1 MTTRF
6 AAALAALLL
15 AVAVPA
21 MAQPATKLA
30 VSYSAT
36 WDFMPTFVAK
46 DAGIFDR
53 HGLDVTLS
61 NLATTALGPPALQA
75 GSLQIASI
83 SPPLLLLAN
92 DGGLDLVAVAS
103 VGSLNAEHSSSSLIT
118 RPGLTVTK
126 AQDLIGLKIGR
137 PGINSAIDML
147 LKKWLLDRNVA
158 LDQVTLI
165 ETPFPQMGDRLR
177 AGQLDAAVAL
187 EPIRSR
193 IVSSGAGTRSIDFIS
208 QVSPHIVAAIYGST
222 REWATA
228 NLPALRAFRAS
239 LSEAMT
245 YMRDNPKDADAIQQK
260 YLGAASA
267 PADLSLDLK
276 PADFDLWIGIMK
288 QLKLLQ
294 QPAPDAAT
302 LIVNAETAP

>member
-1 MTTRF
+1 MTTKRMLTLVATIVM
-6 AAALAALLL
+6 AAMPAL
-15 AVAVPA
+15 
-21 MAQPATKLA
+21 AQPATKLA
-30 VSYSAT
+30 ISYSAT
-36 WDFMPTFVAK
+36 SDFLATFVAK
-46 DAGIFDR
+46 DAGIFEK

-92 DGGLDLVAVAS
+92 DSGLDLVAVAA
-103 VGSLNAEHSSSSLIT
+103 VGSLNAEHASSSFIT
-118 RPGLTVTK
+118 RPGVTIAK
-126 AQDLIGLKIGR
+126 AQDLVGLKVGR

-158 LDQVTLI
+158 PDLVTLI
-165 ETPFPQMGDRLR
+165 ETPFPQMGDRLK

-193 IVSSGAGTRSIDFIS
+193 IVASGAGTRSLDFIS
-208 QVSPHIVAAIYGST
+208 EVNPHIVAAIYGST
-222 REWATA
+222 RDWATA
-228 NLPALRAFRAS
+228 NLAAVREFRAA
-239 LSEAMT
+239 LIEAMKFIP
-245 YMRDNPKDADAIQQK
+245 DNQAQTDAIQQK

-267 PADLSLDLK
+267 PVDLALDLK
-276 PADFDLWIGIMK
+276 PSDFDLWIGIMK

-294 QPAPDAAT
+294 QPAPDATT
-302 LIVNAETAP
+302 LIVN